1 MPGDKIFLDTNILIY
16 AYDVTAGDK
25 HEIANNILVTLWKSG
40 TGVLSTQVLQEFF
53 VNIIQKIPK
62 PIEKAL
68 AKNIVRDFLNWDLVV
83 NYGDSILNAIDI
95 SSKYGYSFWDSLI
108 IEAAGRG
115 GAKTLLTE
123 DLTDNQIVNHI
134 TIKNP
139 FK

>member
-25 HEIANNILVTLWKSG
+25 HKIANNILVTLWKSG

-108 IEAAGRG
+108 IEAAGRS

-123 DLTDNQIVNHI
+123 DLADNQIVNHI